1 MSNAALPEHGP
12 IAQPASR
19 LWLSIAGVQRTTLFL
34 LIACSA
40 FASIEP
46 SPYEIMFVLA
56 LLVFGFRELLFDRS
70 FIPLILGLAMFNAA
84 GAVALVP
91 FVGDHDSLTFIVT
104 SVYIAVTAVFFAGL
118 IACNPLERM
127 RTIRSGYLVAGLIA
141 SVFAFIGY
149 FNIGGLGDH
158 FTLYGRASATFKDP
172 NVFGPFLVPP
182 MVWLTQDILLQRRG
196 AQSLRLLALT
206 AMLLGLLLSFS
217 RGAWGV
223 WVGST
228 ALMVCLTFLTARSA
242 GLRQRILAFSLL
254 GLFGI
259 AVLLVVALSIPA
271 IRDVFEI
278 RASLDQDYDLGE
290 LGRFGAQWRSIPM
303 LMDRP
308 FGFGPLQ
315 YRNYFHDQD
324 PHETFL
330 NAFASYGWAGGLS
343 YLGLVAA
350 TLCAGVWLIF
360 RRTPYQIEAI
370 PVCSCLFVQIFQ
382 GVQIDSDHWRHLYLL
397 YGAMYGLV
405 AASRLYL
412 KKYGSTGQ
420 KTGRLQSHTKTDG
433 RSR

>member
-1 MSNAALPEHGP
+1 MSNAIHPEHAP
-12 IAQPASR
+12 IAPPASR
-19 LWLSIAGVQRTTLFL
+19 LRLSIAGVQRTTLFL
-34 LIACSA
+34 FIACSA

-46 SPYEIMFVLA
+46 SPYEIMFVFA
-56 LLVFGFRELLFDRS
+56 LLVFGLRELLFDRS
-70 FIPLILGLAMFNAA
+70 FIPLIIGLAMFNAA

-104 SVYIAVTAVFFAGL
+104 SIYIAVTAVFFAGL
-118 IACNPLERM
+118 VAKNPLDRM
-127 RTIRSGYLVAGLIA
+127 TTIRSGYVIAGLIA

-149 FNIGGLGDH
+149 FDIGGLGEH
-158 FTLYGRASATFKDP
+158 FTLYGRASGTFKDP

-182 MVWLTQDILLQRRG
+182 LVWLTQDVLLQRKG
-196 AQSLRLLALT
+196 VLSFRLLALS

-223 WVGST
+223 WVAST
-228 ALMVCLTFLTARSA
+228 ALMVCLTFITARSA

-254 GLFGI
+254 GFFGI
-259 AVLLVVALSIPA
+259 AVLLVIALSIPA
-271 IRDVFEI
+271 IRNVFEI
-278 RASLDQDYDLGE
+278 RASLNQDYDLGE
-290 LGRFGAQWRSIPM
+290 VGRFGAQWRSIPM
-303 LMDRP
+303 LLDRP

-350 TLCAGVWLIF
+350 TLWAGVWLIF

-397 YGAMYGLV
+397 FGAMYGLF

-412 KKYGSTGQ
+412 RNHSP
-420 KTGRLQSHTKTDG
+420 TGRATNV
-433 RSR
+433 